1 MSLKNHLRAK
11 VDKDNVR
18 FRLIAKQLAVKMK
31 ISNLQRELIALD
43 LTSSHL

>member
-1 MSLKNHLRAK
+1 MSMTKHSRAK
-11 VDKDNVR
+11 VDKENDR
-18 FRLIAKQLAVKMK
+18 FQLIAKLAVKIK